1 MLLVKRKKRNKSYGY
16 KSKSKKQ
23 YTRKKRYNYQ
33 DKVERIK
40 IVRIILVIV
49 IILSLLIGV
58 GIPLYGYFANQPS
71 AKYSSV
77 EIKQEVYTEEE
88 KDLLITPVNRTNPL
102 AKDYVPNL
110 VSVENIQVNSIMQNN
125 LEKLLEDA
133 RSDGVNL
140 LLASGYISYE
150 EQIKLYTDTFNSVK
164 EQKGYTD
171 IKAEAETVKVVSKAG
186 ESEAQ
191 TGLIVSFAD
200 GDSSTFLNSKSFF
213 WLEAHAIEYGFVLRY
228 PKNKQ
233 DVTSKNYNP
242 QCYRFV
248 GKEYA
253 EKMKIYGLTLEE
265 YKEYLGK

>member
-1 MLLVKRKKRNKSYGY
+1 MIIDFESMDVTILPEFKGGKKEFAANMFFDGTNRIFKGRLIPGASIGMHTHDDSCEVLFVLEG
-16 KSKSKKQ
+16 KG
-23 YTRKKRYNYQ
+23 TV
-33 DKVERIK
+33 VE
-40 IVRIILVIV
+40 
-49 IILSLLIGV
+49 
-58 GIPLYGYFANQPS
+58 
-71 AKYSSV
+71 
-77 EIKQEVYTEEE
+77 
-88 KDLLITPVNRTNPL
+88 
-102 AKDYVPNL
+102 
-110 VSVENIQVNSIMQNN
+110 
-125 LEKLLEDA
+125 
-133 RSDGVNL
+133 
-140 LLASGYISYE
+140 
-150 EQIKLYTDTFNSVK
+150 K
-164 EQKGYTD
+164 EAG
-171 IKAEAETVKVVSKAG
+171 AEAETVKVVSKAG